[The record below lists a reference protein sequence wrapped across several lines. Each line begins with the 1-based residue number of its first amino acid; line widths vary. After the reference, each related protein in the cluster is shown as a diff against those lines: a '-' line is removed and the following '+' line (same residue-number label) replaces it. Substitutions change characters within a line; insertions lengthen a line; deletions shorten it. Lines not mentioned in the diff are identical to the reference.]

1 MIAAHTDLRPAL
13 LPVRQQS
20 RRYSCLAFA
29 STTAH
34 EHKTASGEYLCVEYL
49 FYHSVTRTPGK
60 NPRAG
65 TTMQAAAEALAL
77 EGQPVETAWPYS
89 ATDVVPWTPPA
100 IASPMLRAQL
110 SVGALSSPEIVAMLD
125 RGRPVVLGLVVTDA
139 FYRPDAAGLV
149 EVRTPDPDRAGHAV
163 LAVGYSGKSASDA
176 ALLIR
181 NSWGAGWGS
190 GGYGWL
196 TKAYVERQLRE
207 TAVLT

>member
-1 MIAAHTDLRPAL
+1 MTTDIDAL
-13 LPVRQQS
+13 FR
-20 RRYSCLAFA
+20 
-29 STTAH
+29 AH
-34 EHKTASGEYLCVEYL
+34 EPKVFRFLCRVVGHADTAKDLTQDVFL
-49 FYHSVTRTPGK
+49 RV
-60 NPRAG
+60 AG
-65 TTMQAAAEALAL
+65 GRMHTEALAL

-110 SVGALSSPEIVAMLD
+110 SVGALSYPEIVAMLD